1 MTGRMSRQTPEVR
14 SADASPPTALRSV
27 GSLPP
32 PVPSRRP
39 WPAGLLVA
47 YPPDWRA
54 RYGDELGLLVSD
66 MREGGRRS
74 LPMAFDLFFGAVSAW
89 VTTGRGALMTER
101 SRGALIGVLWNWV
114 AFAAIAAWFGHD
126 LGIYPTAISAQQI
139 AVLHPAVPDAY
150 NVLQA
155 AGSFGILATGVA
167 ALAFG
172 FDAVRYAARTGQRR
186 LFVLMGVPVV
196 VAAGWLGGLQ
206 LLPADRSAASLWLAV
221 GWLLLGVA
229 GIAVSTQAVV
239 TVIRSA
245 EFGARTWRIGGI
257 AAAAVTAA
265 MVVATVATI
274 VWGIV
279 ERLNEARPGDA
290 SGWLIVTA
298 VMAVTTA
305 RAIIALLRVQER
317 VGAGREASRRLASQT
332 RQLVS
337 LKRKCQIAPICL
349 QDHEPPN

>member
-1 MTGRMSRQTPEVR
+1 LP
-14 SADASPPTALRSV
+14 ASPRL
-27 GSLPP
+27 
-32 PVPSRRP
+32 P
-39 WPAGLLVA
+39 WPAVLLVA

-229 GIAVSTQAVV
+229 GIAASTQAVV

-245 EFGARTWRIGGI
+245 EFGARTWRIGGV

-279 ERLNEARPGDA
+279 ERLNEAHPGDA

-305 RAIIALLRVQER
+305 RAIIALMRVR
-317 VGAGREASRRLASQT
+317 S
-332 RQLVS
+332 
-337 LKRKCQIAPICL
+337 APAPA
-349 QDHEPPN
+349 EKPVVA

>member
-1 MTGRMSRQTPEVR
+1 MTGRLN
-14 SADASPPTALRSV
+14 SPLRTV
-27 GSLPP
+27 GSVPP
-32 PVPSRRP
+32 SPAPRRP
-39 WPAGLLVA
+39 WPTVLLVA

-54 RYGDELGLLVSD
+54 RYGDELESLVSD
-66 MREGGRRS
+66 LRGGGWKS

-89 VTTGRGALMTER
+89 VTTGRGALMSLITER
-101 SRGALIGVLWNWV
+101 SKDALIGVLWNWV

-126 LGIYPTAISAQQI
+126 LGIYPTAITAQRV

-150 NVLQA
+150 NVLQV
-155 AGSFGILATGVA
+155 AGSIGVVATGVA

-186 LFVLMGVPVV
+186 LYLLMAVPLV
-196 VAAGWLGGLQ
+196 VAAAWLGGLQ
-206 LLPADRSAASLWLAV
+206 LLPAGGSAGSLWLSV

-229 GIAVSTQAVV
+229 GIAASTQAVV

-245 EFGARTWRIGGI
+245 EFGARTWRIGGV

-265 MVVATVATI
+265 MVVATGATI

-279 ERLNEARPGDA
+279 ERLNEAHPGDA

-298 VMAVTTA
+298 VMAVTTT
-305 RAIIALLRVQER
+305 RAIIALLRVR
-317 VGAGREASRRLASQT
+317 SAPASAAAEDPA
-332 RQLVS
+332 
-337 LKRKCQIAPICL
+337 IA
-349 QDHEPPN
+349 